1 LLTMYGLRLINR
13 LNLTRMR

>member
-1 LLTMYGLRLINR
+1 MYGLRLINR